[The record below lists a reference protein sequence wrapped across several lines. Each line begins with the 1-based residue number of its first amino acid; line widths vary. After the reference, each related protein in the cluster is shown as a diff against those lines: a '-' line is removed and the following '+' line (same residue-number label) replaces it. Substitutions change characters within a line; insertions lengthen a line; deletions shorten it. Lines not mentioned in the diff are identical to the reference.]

1 MRNAISGLVAIGFAL
16 MLALAPAA
24 DAQAVADI
32 RPKAADKQATTNQA
46 ATAPM
51 KEFRKVGIGMSA
63 DDVESAWGEP
73 KVKDDSGFLYNL
85 SDSETAQIEV
95 GPEKKVTAIAIMF
108 KNGKGAPSLAEVFGA
123 GATADREQNGTV
135 YKMVR
140 YPDAGYWLSYYAG
153 SGENAVTTITIRR
166 L

>member
-1 MRNAISGLVAIGFAL
+1 MRNAISGFVVGLAF
-16 MLALAPAA
+16 MLALAPTAC
-24 DAQAVADI
+24 AQAVADS
-32 RPKAADKQATTNQA
+32 RPKAADKQVATNQA
-46 ATAPM
+46 GTAPM
-51 KEFRKVGIGMSA
+51 KEYRKVGIGMSA

-123 GATADREQNGTV
+123 GATADRQPNGTL

-140 YPDAGYWLSYYAG
+140 YEGAGYWVSYYEG
-153 SGENAVTTITIRR
+153 SGDNAVTTVTIRK